1 MNKQEEFEWEC
12 YRAIDIIKRIK
23 TEETHERYIDRHK
36 AFDMAIQALE
46 EIQQYR
52 ALGTVED
59 FKRAKTNERDAIE
72 FMKKMQE
79 KADIIIAQIS
89 RMELVLKSLTK

>member
-23 TEETHERYIDRHK
+23 IEETHERYIDRHK

-46 EIQQYR
+46 EIQQY
-52 ALGTVED
+52 LEH
-59 FKRAKTNERDAIE
+59 
-72 FMKKMQE
+72 
-79 KADIIIAQIS
+79 
-89 RMELVLKSLTK
+89 